1 MAATDT
7 EILARLRLINT
18 DGIGPVT
25 FYKLL
30 KTCRSAENALRSLPP
45 KFHPAPLAAAERE
58 ISLARA
64 KGIKILAF
72 DNPEYPQKLRE
83 LEDAPPFLYVK
94 GRTDILNRSPAV
106 SVVGARNASINGR
119 KLASRIAYDL
129 TGAGVLIVSGMAR
142 GIDAASHKGAMYALE
157 QNGPTVAVLGTGAD
171 IVYPA
176 ENFSL
181 YEQIAAQGAVISEF
195 PLGTEAQSGNF
206 PRRNRIVSA
215 LADAVLVVE
224 AGIHSGSL
232 ITARLALEQGRDV
245 FAVPGSPVEA
255 RAAGPNKL
263 IRDGAFLAEG
273 AEDIL
278 NGLNLARC
286 RKIKPP
292 LPVAAEDLFAK
303 PLDKVENN
311 VDIPQQSDQTE
322 KKPKVIDFLTAEGVY
337 VDEIIRATGL
347 EPAAVSLE
355 LLELEMAGRIERQ
368 VGNKVALIKRA
379 KKDAI

>member
-1 MAATDT
+1 MRLNKTGRRWRCS
-7 EILARLRLINT
+7 EPARTSFTRQKIFPFMSRL
-18 DGIGPVT
+18 P
-25 FYKLL
+25 
-30 KTCRSAENALRSLPP
+30 RR
-45 KFHPAPLAAAERE
+45 AP
-58 ISLARA
+58 S
-64 KGIKILAF
+64 F
-72 DNPEYPQKLRE
+72 P
-83 LEDAPPFLYVK
+83 
-94 GRTDILNRSPAV
+94 
-106 SVVGARNASINGR
+106 
-119 KLASRIAYDL
+119 
-129 TGAGVLIVSGMAR
+129 
-142 GIDAASHKGAMYALE
+142 
-157 QNGPTVAVLGTGAD
+157 
-171 IVYPA
+171 
-176 ENFSL
+176 
-181 YEQIAAQGAVISEF
+181 EF

-245 FAVPGSPVEA
+245 FCGARFAGRSP
-255 RAAGPNKL
+255 RRRSQQTYP
-263 IRDGAFLAEG
+263 RRRFFLAEG

-311 VDIPQQSDQTE
+311 VDIPQQPDQTE
-322 KKPKVIDFLTAEGVY
+322 KSPKSSTFLPRKAFMSMKSSAPRGWNPP
-337 VDEIIRATGL
+337 RF
-347 EPAAVSLE
+347 PFE

>member
-215 LADAVLVVE
+215 LADAVLVV
-224 AGIHSGSL
+224 AFIP
-232 ITARLALEQGRDV
+232 AR
-245 FAVPGSPVEA
+245 
-255 RAAGPNKL
+255 
-263 IRDGAFLAEG
+263 
-273 AEDIL
+273 
-278 NGLNLARC
+278 
-286 RKIKPP
+286 
-292 LPVAAEDLFAK
+292 
-303 PLDKVENN
+303 
-311 VDIPQQSDQTE
+311 
-322 KKPKVIDFLTAEGVY
+322 
-337 VDEIIRATGL
+337 
-347 EPAAVSLE
+347 
-355 LLELEMAGRIERQ
+355 
-368 VGNKVALIKRA
+368 
-379 KKDAI
+379 

>member
-129 TGAGVLIVSGMAR
+129 TGAGVLIVSRMAR

-224 AGIHSGSL
+224 AVQRQRQAVQRD
-232 ITARLALEQGRDV
+232 ARGVCRV
-245 FAVPGSPVEA
+245 RVRCFAVPHGHP
-255 RAAGPNKL
+255 RAGLREGNA
-263 IRDGAFLAEG
+263 ALAE
-273 AEDIL
+273 L
-278 NGLNLARC
+278 LR
-286 RKIKPP
+286 R
-292 LPVAAEDLFAK
+292 
-303 PLDKVENN
+303 
-311 VDIPQQSDQTE
+311 QRQTVQRPCLE
-322 KKPKVIDFLTAEGVY
+322 Q
-337 VDEIIRATGL
+337 RAVPGGQRR
-347 EPAAVSLE
+347 PRPD
-355 LLELEMAGRIERQ
+355 GF
-368 VGNKVALIKRA
+368 
-379 KKDAI
+379 

>member
-255 RAAGPNKL
+255 RAAGPQQTYPRRRFSGRGRRRYPQRPEPRPLPENK
-263 IRDGAFLAEG
+263 AA
-273 AEDIL
+273 
-278 NGLNLARC
+278 ARRLP
-286 RKIKPP
+286 RKIYLQNRLTKSKIMSIFLNSRTRPGKSQKSSTFLPRKAFTSMKSSAPRGWNPP
-292 LPVAAEDLFAK
+292 RFPLSFWNSKWPAGLSAK
-303 PLDKVENN
+303 
-311 VDIPQQSDQTE
+311 S
-322 KKPKVIDFLTAEGVY
+322 
-337 VDEIIRATGL
+337 AT
-347 EPAAVSLE
+347 
-355 LLELEMAGRIERQ
+355 
-368 VGNKVALIKRA
+368 KWH
-379 KKDAI
+379 

>member
-1 MAATDT
+1 
-7 EILARLRLINT
+7 
-18 DGIGPVT
+18 
-25 FYKLL
+25 
-30 KTCRSAENALRSLPP
+30 
-45 KFHPAPLAAAERE
+45 
-58 ISLARA
+58 
-64 KGIKILAF
+64 
-72 DNPEYPQKLRE
+72 
-83 LEDAPPFLYVK
+83 
-94 GRTDILNRSPAV
+94 
-106 SVVGARNASINGR
+106 
-119 KLASRIAYDL
+119 
-129 TGAGVLIVSGMAR
+129 
-142 GIDAASHKGAMYALE
+142 
-157 QNGPTVAVLGTGAD
+157 
-171 IVYPA
+171 
-176 ENFSL
+176 
-181 YEQIAAQGAVISEF
+181 
-195 PLGTEAQSGNF
+195 
-206 PRRNRIVSA
+206 
-215 LADAVLVVE
+215 
-224 AGIHSGSL
+224 
-232 ITARLALEQGRDV
+232 LEQGRDV

-286 RKIKPP
+286 RKIKPLP
-292 LPVAAEDLFAK
+292 PVAAEDLFAK

-311 VDIPQQSDQTE
+311 VDIPQQPDQTG

>member
-142 GIDAASHKGAMYALE
+142 GIDAASHKGASMRLNKTAD
-157 QNGPTVAVLGTGAD
+157 GGGARNRRGHRL
-171 IVYPA
+171 PGRK
-176 ENFSL
+176 F
-181 YEQIAAQGAVISEF
+181 F
-195 PLGTEAQSGNF
+195 PL
-206 PRRNRIVSA
+206 
-215 LADAVLVVE
+215 
-224 AGIHSGSL
+224 
-232 ITARLALEQGRDV
+232 
-245 FAVPGSPVEA
+245 
-255 RAAGPNKL
+255 
-263 IRDGAFLAEG
+263 
-273 AEDIL
+273 
-278 NGLNLARC
+278 
-286 RKIKPP
+286 
-292 LPVAAEDLFAK
+292 
-303 PLDKVENN
+303 
-311 VDIPQQSDQTE
+311 
-322 KKPKVIDFLTAEGVY
+322 
-337 VDEIIRATGL
+337 
-347 EPAAVSLE
+347 
-355 LLELEMAGRIERQ
+355 
-368 VGNKVALIKRA
+368 
-379 KKDAI
+379 